1 MEGGKKH
8 DRKGVTCEIVE
19 PIAVLS
25 ENERGYTKEIDLVS
39 WSVADPKYDIR
50 NWHPGREK
58 CGKGI
63 SLSREEAVKLMDALK
78 EVFADGKEE

>member
-1 MEGGKKH
+1 MANDVK
-8 DRKGVTCEIVE
+8 CEIIKD
-19 PIAVLS
+19 IAVLS
-25 ENERGYTKEIDLVS
+25 ENARGYTKEINMVS
-39 WSVADPKYDIR
+39 WNGAEPKYDIR